1 MSRNPDKEKIKQRT
15 KMELL
20 IDKKT
25 NIVKVDFGFYQN
37 V

>member
-1 MSRNPDKEKIKQRT
+1 MSGNPDKEKIKQRT
-15 KMELL
+15 KMESLV
-20 IDKKT
+20 DKET